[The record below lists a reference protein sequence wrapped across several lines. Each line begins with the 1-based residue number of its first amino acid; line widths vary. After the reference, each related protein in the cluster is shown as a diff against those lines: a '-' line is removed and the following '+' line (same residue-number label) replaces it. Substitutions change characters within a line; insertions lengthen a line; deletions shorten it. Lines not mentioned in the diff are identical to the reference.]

1 MRSAAID
8 AIPAARHACRCG
20 DDAEFFAGMSKTWG
34 LTFQINDEKAPTAG
48 VRWAGLANASSRIDP
63 RDRHRRGLPR
73 PGSALWRPKDD
84 PLYWAF
90 ETAFYA

>member
-34 LTFQINDEKAPTAG
+34 LTFQINDEKVPTAG
-48 VRWAGLANASSRIDP
+48 VRWAGLGSTSP
-63 RDRHRRGLPR
+63 WFCPLPTQR
-73 PGSALWRPKDD
+73 KDD